1 MLVDGGSRVEGG
13 LVERVRKEKSGGN
26 DESQVGNDERANLRV
41 KSQTVIRETER
52 EKSSNKTSVE
62 AGARLGKH
70 TQTQDKSDKREREKR
85 KNVVT

>member
-1 MLVDGGSRVEGG
+1 MVLVDGGSRVEGG

-52 EKSSNKTSVE
+52 EEQQQDVCRSWSETGE
-62 AGARLGKH
+62 TH
-70 TQTQDKSDKREREKR
+70 TDTRQK
-85 KNVVT
+85 